1 LGSGVPAEPARLAE
15 IRRGGIVEGLIRG
28 HAVLVDGEGQLRRWV
43 GEPQL
48 TSTAKP
54 FQAASFVES
63 GAASALGL
71 SEASLAIACSSHHG
85 EPGHVQ
91 AARRILEAAGLEES
105 ALRCGAHLPVDPSA
119 AAELLRTGG
128 VATPIHN
135 NCSGTHAAMLATCLQ
150 AGWPTETYLERE
162 HPLQRQ
168 IASRLAR
175 HAGLLAEELPFGID
189 GCGLP
194 TFGLSLRDFAAALAR
209 AAGSDPAFQSC
220 QTAMAHHPWLIGGT
234 TSFDTALVGAAGET
248 LTAKGGATGHLRR
261 HRPRRQ
267 LGARDQA
274 GGRRCQR
281 PTPDR
286 GARAATAGPAR
297 RFPVRNPARTGGGA
311 GDQLGGDRRRR
322 DPGPLP
328 AVIDGLAPA
337 HCQRTRYLSATL
349 SRSAPFRAS
358 ATLTRS

>member
-1 LGSGVPAEPARLAE
+1 MPAEPALLAE

-28 HAVLVDGEGQLRRWV
+28 HAVLVDGEGQLLRWV

-48 TSTAKP
+48 TSTLRSAAKP

-71 SEASLAIACSSHHG
+71 GEASLAIACSSHHG

-135 NCSGTHAAMLATCLQ
+135 NCSGKHAAMLATCVH

-248 LTAKGGATGHLRR
+248 LTAKGGAAAIFGATARDGSWALVIKLEAGAASGLPQIAVHALQ
-261 HRPRRQ
+261 Q
-267 LGARDQA
+267 LGLLGASLSGTLKELAEAPVTNWA
-274 GGRRCQR
+274 GTAVGEI
-281 PTPDR
+281 
-286 GARAATAGPAR
+286 RAL
-297 RFPVRNPARTGGGA
+297 F
-311 GDQLGGDRRRR
+311 QL
-322 DPGPLP
+322 
-328 AVIDGLAPA
+328 
-337 HCQRTRYLSATL
+337 
-349 SRSAPFRAS
+349 
-358 ATLTRS
+358 